1 MWNESFTFEIH
12 HGRDPLFIEVMDK
25 DTFGEDDSEGV
36 CTFSLD
42 DLRDQMKHDQWLDL
56 FDRATG

>member
-42 DLRDQMKHDQWLDL
+42 DLRDQMKHD
-56 FDRATG
+56 

>member
-1 MWNESFTFEIH
+1 
-12 HGRDPLFIEVMDK
+12 MDK

-42 DLRDQMKHDQWLDL
+42 DLRDQMKHD
-56 FDRATG
+56 